1 MTNTPHP
8 TADWVA
14 PAECTLPTADRPLRV
29 AEFDD
34 LFATAVRSVTR
45 HTDGHAT
52 FELPAEPAVAATA
65 ANLTAR
71 ESQCCTFWLF
81 TMTMTGGRVMLDVRV
96 PPGKDAALDALVARA
111 QAASGGAAT

>member
-1 MTNTPHP
+1 MTNNSLPTPN
-8 TADWVA
+8 WGA
-14 PAECTLPTADRPLRV
+14 PAECTLPTADRPVRV

-45 HTDGHAT
+45 ESNVHAT

-71 ESQCCTFWLF
+71 ESQCCTFWTF
-81 TMTMTGGRVMLDVRV
+81 TLTMTGGRVTLDVSV
-96 PPGKDAALDALVARA
+96 PAGQHAVLDALVDRA
-111 QAASGGAAT
+111 QAAVSGATG